1 MSDRKYGTE
10 NNRGRRPVQPYGN
23 IPKKRIGTGAGTAE
37 PTGAGARTEK
47 PAGTGAGTAE
57 PTGAGARTEKP
68 AGTGVRTEKPAG
80 AGTADKNGTRSVTG
94 YIDHVIF
101 RNEDNGYTVLVL
113 KSSGEEELTCVG
125 TFPAVSLGAAIEAQG
140 SYTHHPV
147 YGQQFQIRSF
157 VEIMPEDSLA
167 MERYLG
173 SGAIKGVGAA
183 LAARIVRRF
192 GKDTLRIVEEEP
204 ERLAE
209 VKGISEKKAR
219 EIAAQVAEKADMRKA
234 MMFLQ
239 KYGISLN
246 LGAKIY
252 QKYKDSVYTVLQENP
267 YRLAEDIAGVG
278 FKIADEIA
286 AKIGIHPDSDY
297 RIRSGMLYALLQACG
312 EGHTCL
318 PREQLFDRASL
329 LLGVDSSY
337 MDKHL
342 MDMAIERKIVM
353 KALGDQMMVYPS
365 QYYYLELNTA
375 RMLRELNIQCSED
388 PRLVEQRI
396 LRMERETKITLDEMQ
411 KKAVMEA
418 VNHGVFILTGGP
430 GTGKTTTINAI
441 IRFFQ
446 GEDAE
451 LRLAAPTGRA
461 AKRMTEATGYEAQT
475 IHRLL
480 ELTGMPEDDRESQAV
495 HFERNAQN
503 PLEADVIIIDEMSM
517 VDIHL
522 MHSLLLAVTA
532 GTRLILVGDENQLPS
547 VGPGNVLR
555 DIIRSGQFP
564 VVELKKIFRQASES
578 DIVVNAHKI
587 NRGEQVI
594 PNNKSRDFFFLKRYD
609 ADVIIRVIITLIQ
622 KKLPGYV
629 EARPSEIQ
637 VLTPMRK
644 GLLGVERLNQILQ
657 RYLNPPDASKK
668 ERESGGN
675 LFREGDKIM
684 QIRNNYQME
693 WEIRGKYGVPVD
705 KGVGVFNGD
714 TGILRSLNEFAETA
728 EVEFEDGRFARYS
741 FKQLEELELAYA
753 VTIHKSQGS
762 EYPAVVLPLLSGPKM
777 LMNRNLLYTAVTRA
791 RRCVTIVGS
800 EETFGEMIRN
810 EKQQNRYSS
819 LDIRLKE
826 LAEAEI

>member
-1 MSDRKYGTE
+1 MSE
-10 NNRGRRPVQPYGN
+10 
-23 IPKKRIGTGAGTAE
+23 
-37 PTGAGARTEK
+37 
-47 PAGTGAGTAE
+47 
-57 PTGAGARTEKP
+57 
-68 AGTGVRTEKPAG
+68 
-80 AGTADKNGTRSVTG
+80 SVTG
-94 YIDHVIF
+94 YIDHIIF

-113 KSSGEEELTCVG
+113 KGTEGDDEELTCVG
-125 TFPAVSLGAAIEAQG
+125 TFPVISQGATIEASG
-140 SYTHHPV
+140 NFINHHI
-147 YGQQFQIRSF
+147 YGKQFQITSF
-157 VEIMPEDSLA
+157 TEKMPEDAMA

-173 SGAIKGVGAA
+173 SGAIKGIGAA

-192 GKDTLRIVEEEP
+192 GADTLRIVEEEP

-209 VKGISEKKAR
+209 IKGISEKKAR
-219 EIAAQVAEKADMRKA
+219 EIAAQMEEKADMRKA

-252 QKYKDSVYTVLQENP
+252 QKYGDSVYSVLQENP
-267 YRLAEDIAGVG
+267 YRLADDISGVG

-286 AKIGIHPDSDY
+286 GRIGIHTDSDY
-297 RIRSGMLYALLQACG
+297 RIKSGMMYTLLQATG
-312 EGHTCL
+312 EGHVYL
-318 PREQLFDRASL
+318 PKEELFQRSSE
-329 LLGVDSSY
+329 LLGVDVSY
-337 MDKHL
+337 MEKHL
-342 MDMAIERKIVM
+342 MDLSMERKVIQKEEGETV
-353 KALGDQMMVYPS
+353 LVYPS
-365 QYYYLELNTA
+365 RFYYLELNTA
-375 RMLRELNIQCSED
+375 RMLSELNIDCPED
-388 PRLVEQRI
+388 EAFVQRRI
-396 LRMERETKITLDEMQ
+396 AQIEKETGTTLDEMQ
-411 KKAVMEA
+411 KKAVTEA
-418 VNHGVFILTGGP
+418 AGHGLFILTGGP

-441 IRFFQ
+441 IRFFE
-446 GEDAE
+446 GEGSE

-480 ELTGMPEDDRESQAV
+480 ELNGMPEEERQGQAV
-495 HFERNAQN
+495 HFERNAEN

-517 VDIHL
+517 VDIQL

-555 DIIRSGQFP
+555 DIIRSGEFP

-587 NRGEQVI
+587 NRGEQVTLS
-594 PNNKSRDFFFLKRYD
+594 NKSSDFFFLKRQD
-609 ADVIIRVIITLIQ
+609 ADIIIRVVIALIQ
-622 KKLPGYV
+622 EKLPRYV
-629 EARPSEIQ
+629 EAKPFDIQ

-657 RYLNPPDASKK
+657 RYLNPPEPSKK
-668 ERESGGN
+668 EKEYGQG
-675 LFREGDKIM
+675 LFREGDKVM
-684 QIRNNYQME
+684 QIRNNYQLE
-693 WEIRGKYGVPVD
+693 WEIRGRYEIPVD

-714 TGILRSLNEFAETA
+714 TGILKTINEFSETA
-728 EVEFEDGRFARYS
+728 EVEFEDGRCAEYS

-762 EYPAVVLPLLSGPKM
+762 EYPAVVIPLLSGPRM
-777 LMNRNLLYTAVTRA
+777 LLNRNLLYTAVTRA

-800 EETFGEMIRN
+800 EENFREMIKN
-810 EKQQNRYSS
+810 EKQQRRYSS

-826 LAEAEI
+826 EL